1 MKVHE
6 FSLLQEDIDKILN
19 WVDCNINYLQFNVI
33 LVTRKPSHHF
43 SMSTALQTTTIEM
56 VFTYSMSIAVQRSFM
71 INTQKYNIIMIT
83 IMFKST

>member
-6 FSLLQEDIDKILN
+6 FSLLQEDNDKILN

-33 LVTRKPSHHF
+33 LVTRKSSHHF

-56 VFTYSMSIAVQRSFM
+56 VFTYSMSIAVQQSFM
-71 INTQKYNIIMIT
+71 VKAQKCNIIMII